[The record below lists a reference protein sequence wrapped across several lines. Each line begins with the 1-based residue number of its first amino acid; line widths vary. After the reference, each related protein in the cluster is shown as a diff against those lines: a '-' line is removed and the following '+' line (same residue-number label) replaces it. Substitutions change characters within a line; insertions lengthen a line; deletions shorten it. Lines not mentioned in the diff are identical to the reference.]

1 MYIHIYFYFYL
12 SPTLVLR
19 YLYQCYLNYQT
30 VFVKFV
36 DMQSGGA
43 LMRRAIGSKPKLL
56 TIVTVIVIAI
66 LSIPMILPHIM
77 HPSMIYHIFLHIISL
92 IIALF
97 LSIVSI
103 LSYKRSNSARV
114 MFMTFGFFALSV
126 IEILYLFHATANL
139 EDVIIP
145 IVDIELSHIILFV
158 MLTLF
163 GIGVLKVNK

>member
-1 MYIHIYFYFYL
+1 
-12 SPTLVLR
+12 
-19 YLYQCYLNYQT
+19 
-30 VFVKFV
+30 
-36 DMQSGGA
+36 MQSGGA
-43 LMRRAIGSKPKLL
+43 LMQRAIDSKPKLL
-56 TIVTVIVIAI
+56 TIVTVLVIAI
-66 LSIPMILPHIM
+66 LSIPVILPHIM
-77 HPSMIYHIFLHIISL
+77 HPSMIFHIFLHIISL

-103 LSYKRSNSARV
+103 LSYKRSNSTRIL
-114 MFMTFGFFALSV
+114 FMTFGFFALAV

-145 IVDIELSHIILFV
+145 IVDAELSHVILLV

>member
-1 MYIHIYFYFYL
+1 
-12 SPTLVLR
+12 
-19 YLYQCYLNYQT
+19 
-30 VFVKFV
+30 
-36 DMQSGGA
+36 MQSGGA
-43 LMRRAIGSKPKLL
+43 LMQRAIDSKPKLL
-56 TIVTVIVIAI
+56 TIVTALVIAI
-66 LSIPMILPHIM
+66 LSIPVILPHIM
-77 HPSMIYHIFLHIISL
+77 HPSMIFHIFLHIISL

-103 LSYKRSNSARV
+103 LSYKRSNSTRIL
-114 MFMTFGFFALSV
+114 FMTFGFFALAV

-145 IVDIELSHIILFV
+145 IVDAELSHVILLV

>member
-1 MYIHIYFYFYL
+1 
-12 SPTLVLR
+12 
-19 YLYQCYLNYQT
+19 
-30 VFVKFV
+30 
-36 DMQSGGA
+36 MQ
-43 LMRRAIGSKPKLL
+43 RAIGSKPKLL
-56 TIVTVIVIAI
+56 TIVTALVIAI
-66 LSIPMILPHIM
+66 LSIPVILPHIM
-77 HPSMIYHIFLHIISL
+77 HPSMIFHIFLHIISL

-103 LSYKRSNSARV
+103 LSYKRNKNARIL
-114 MFMTFGFFALSV
+114 FMTFGFFALAV

-145 IVDIELSHIILFV
+145 IVDAELSHVILLV

>member
-1 MYIHIYFYFYL
+1 
-12 SPTLVLR
+12 
-19 YLYQCYLNYQT
+19 
-30 VFVKFV
+30 
-36 DMQSGGA
+36 MQRA
-43 LMRRAIGSKPKLL
+43 LGSKPKLL
-56 TIVTVIVIAI
+56 TIVTALVIAI
-66 LSIPMILPHIM
+66 LSIPVILPHIM
-77 HPSMIYHIFLHIISL
+77 HPSMIFHIFLHIISL

-103 LSYKRSNSARV
+103 LSYKRNKNARIL
-114 MFMTFGFFALSV
+114 FMTFGFFALAV

-145 IVDIELSHIILFV
+145 IVDAELSHVILLV

>member
-1 MYIHIYFYFYL
+1 
-12 SPTLVLR
+12 
-19 YLYQCYLNYQT
+19 
-30 VFVKFV
+30 
-36 DMQSGGA
+36 MQRA
-43 LMRRAIGSKPKLL
+43 LGSKPKLL
-56 TIVTVIVIAI
+56 TIVTALVIAI
-66 LSIPMILPHIM
+66 LSIPVILPHIM
-77 HPSMIYHIFLHIISL
+77 HPSMIFHIFLHIISL

-103 LSYKRSNSARV
+103 LSYKRSNSTRIL
-114 MFMTFGFFALSV
+114 FMTFGFFALAV

-145 IVDIELSHIILFV
+145 IVDAELSHVILLV

>member
-1 MYIHIYFYFYL
+1 
-12 SPTLVLR
+12 
-19 YLYQCYLNYQT
+19 
-30 VFVKFV
+30 
-36 DMQSGGA
+36 MQ
-43 LMRRAIGSKPKLL
+43 RAIGSKPKLL
-56 TIVTVIVIAI
+56 TIVTALVIAI
-66 LSIPMILPHIM
+66 LSIPVILPHIM
-77 HPSMIYHIFLHIISL
+77 HPSMIFHIFLHIISL

-103 LSYKRSNSARV
+103 LSYKRSNSTRIL
-114 MFMTFGFFALSV
+114 FMTFGFFALAV

-145 IVDIELSHIILFV
+145 IVDAELSHVILLV

>member
-1 MYIHIYFYFYL
+1 
-12 SPTLVLR
+12 
-19 YLYQCYLNYQT
+19 
-30 VFVKFV
+30 
-36 DMQSGGA
+36 MQSGGA
-43 LMRRAIGSKPKLL
+43 LMQRAIDSKPKLL
-56 TIVTVIVIAI
+56 TIVTVLVLAI
-66 LSIPMILPHIM
+66 LSIPVILPHIM
-77 HPSMIYHIFLHIISL
+77 HPSMIFHIFLHIISL

-103 LSYKRSNSARV
+103 LSYKRSNSTRIL
-114 MFMTFGFFALSV
+114 FMTFGFFALAV

-145 IVDIELSHIILFV
+145 IVDAELSHVILLV

>member
-1 MYIHIYFYFYL
+1 
-12 SPTLVLR
+12 
-19 YLYQCYLNYQT
+19 
-30 VFVKFV
+30 
-36 DMQSGGA
+36 MQSGGA
-43 LMRRAIGSKPKLL
+43 LMQRAIDSKPKLL
-56 TIVTVIVIAI
+56 TIVTVLVIAI
-66 LSIPMILPHIM
+66 LSIPVILPHIM
-77 HPSMIYHIFLHIISL
+77 HPSMIFHIFLHIISL

-103 LSYKRSNSARV
+103 LSYKRNKNARIL
-114 MFMTFGFFALSV
+114 FMTFGFFALAV

-145 IVDIELSHIILFV
+145 IVDAELSHVILLV

>member
-1 MYIHIYFYFYL
+1 
-12 SPTLVLR
+12 
-19 YLYQCYLNYQT
+19 
-30 VFVKFV
+30 
-36 DMQSGGA
+36 MQ
-43 LMRRAIGSKPKLL
+43 RAIGSKPKLL
-56 TIVTVIVIAI
+56 TIVTALVIAF
-66 LSIPMILPHIM
+66 LFIPVILPHIM

-103 LSYKRSNSARV
+103 LSYKRSNSVRV
-114 MFMTFGFFALSV
+114 LFMTFGFFALSV